1 MKCIFAIE
9 ITNRRA
15 ASVTRAS
22 IIFLT
27 ILASMGREFSWYTN
41 KLKVICELNWLYF
54 WNDSNGITASWGNS
68 ILYS

>member
-1 MKCIFAIE
+1 MILMKCIFAIE

-27 ILASMGREFSWYTN
+27 ILASMGREFS
-41 KLKVICELNWLYF
+41 
-54 WNDSNGITASWGNS
+54 
-68 ILYS
+68 